1 MTAGRRE
8 NTCDAPHGTG
18 CEFANVAADRAVRK
32 TFAILGV
39 DVDRPEQVRDFQESL
54 RFGDKL
60 RKAADRGHLAF
71 IAVAA
76 ASLAAALWLGIVAKI
91 KGGP

>member
-8 NTCDAPHGTG
+8 NTCDAPYGAG
-18 CEFANVAADRAVRK
+18 CQFANDAAERAVRK

-54 RFGDKL
+54 RFGDRL
-60 RKAADRGHLAF
+60 RKAADRGTLAF
-71 IAVAA
+71 IGAVAVA
-76 ASLAAALWLGIVAKI
+76 LAAALWLGLKTKI
-91 KGGP
+91 LGGP